1 MGATDPQTG
10 TLSPDWVGGLCRTR
24 KVPTFDGNRSAKLC
38 TVFEIF
44 RVKVFRFSPHNVTT
58 DKVSAP
64 RQCHMVGVVRGYNV
78 LYGRDP
84 SWLVA
89 PVRDARSFGRIG
101 PREKCM
107 DRLLYTCAPNSQNE
121 KRRSREK
128 NSFTLSVIGVVVTG
142 GLISKGGQFLA

>member
-1 MGATDPQTG
+1 MNHSVNFWLGAPDPQRG
-10 TLSPDWVGGLCRTR
+10 TLSPGCVGGFGRPS
-24 KVPTFDGNRSAKLC
+24 KVPTFDESRSAKFC

-44 RVKVFRFSPHNVTT
+44 GVKVLPFSPHSATT
-58 DKVSAP
+58 DEVSAP
-64 RQCHMVGVVRGYNV
+64 QQCHMVGVVGGYNV

-84 SWLVA
+84 SLLVG

-107 DRLLYTCAPNSQNE
+107 NRLLYTCAPNLQKE

-128 NSFTLSVIGVVVTG
+128 NSFTLCVIGVVVTG
-142 GLISKGGQFLA
+142 G